1 MPRAFA
7 LLAGVIFVAY
17 ALYSERRRDS
27 SASKDLFWPALW
39 YLAVASRLPGVWL
52 HIWGV
57 PLPSGGD
64 DPTDGSIIDRSFFAI
79 LTVIGLRI
87 LSRRRFNWGA
97 TLRQNPWLT
106 LFFTFAAASILWSQ
120 YPFVSLKRYI
130 KILGSITMALVVL
143 TESDPLEA
151 MLTVIRRCLYIH
163 LPMSI
168 ICTRYYREIG
178 VSFDWSGA
186 AESWQGISTSK
197 NTLGQI
203 AMLGVLY
210 FSWEVRRHWREQ
222 RWRSLNMIYL
232 LMALYLLKGSEET
245 VSLTSIVVTVFA
257 LFVFLRIQSLRS
269 RPEAV
274 RRFVRIVYFGT
285 IALVSL
291 VLVHSVVMFS
301 PDSLFGHIITT
312 FGRDITL
319 TDRTNIWHD
328 VYAAASGNPLLGVGI
343 GGFWIGRIANIPW
356 NAEMT
361 WVLGQAH
368 SGYVDTYLQ
377 LGIIGGALFAAV
389 MFSTMPKLLDSMS
402 EDFDYACFRITL
414 FITILFVNITESTH
428 LRGDHQFWFITQLV
442 LWMVPTPAGTETP
455 HIRATAGKN
464 EALA

>member
-1 MPRAFA
+1 
-7 LLAGVIFVAY
+7 
-17 ALYSERRRDS
+17 
-27 SASKDLFWPALW
+27 
-39 YLAVASRLPGVWL
+39 
-52 HIWGV
+52 
-57 PLPSGGD
+57 
-64 DPTDGSIIDRSFFAI
+64 
-79 LTVIGLRI
+79 
-87 LSRRRFNWGA
+87 
-97 TLRQNPWLT
+97 
-106 LFFTFAAASILWSQ
+106 
-120 YPFVSLKRYI
+120 
-130 KILGSITMALVVL
+130 MALVVL